1 MSNNKKMKEITL
13 PYVRISLVKD
23 FIEKFPKEDL
33 CNINDIYDLF
43 GKSKTSN
50 LLPTLQ
56 LLKLVNYDKKQKTIK
71 ISDLGIK
78 FRTAII
84 TNDNNLAGTLIKSV
98 IEDIDPFKFIKNL
111 LKTKNYI
118 TSEEI
123 GKQLAFKFGKIW
135 DNPLTF
141 KTYGSAVASI
151 LSYAGVGIYSR
162 GLLRLNGKKNKLD
175 KKPVLPSCS
184 FNTIYKITD
193 YISKIKE
200 ADLSTLINDL
210 GKRVYNDIGVCV
222 ELGLIERI
230 APKQYHILEK
240 GYELVDSFNRNKIP
254 KIWRT
259 ILIESDYK
267 ELIIKLQEKEL
278 TPPDLGKFLN
288 RYIGG
293 RWKSELTIK
302 TYGKKFMN
310 WLRYAKLIEPIGKG
324 IYRVQKFDDF
334 LKKDDKLVTK
344 ITKKVITEPKELLH
358 SINSVH
364 PEKEAES
371 QENSSRRFQSQK
383 SDIGFFNIGKQIG
396 IITANIK
403 GDFEKTIN
411 AVEELI
417 LLCEKYEHL
426 RDVKMLIKDHLQ
438 LYREIKDNRI
448 FYSDIK
454 LLEKRL
460 GLDL

>member
-1 MSNNKKMKEITL
+1 MSSSNKMIEVTL

-33 CNINDIYDLF
+33 CNVDDIYALF

-50 LLPTLQ
+50 ILPTLQ
-56 LLKLVNYDKKQKTIK
+56 LLKLVNYDKKQRKIK
-71 ISDLGIK
+71 LSDLGIK

-84 TNDNNLAGTLIKSV
+84 TNDKKFAGTLIKPV
-98 IEDIDPFKFIKNL
+98 IDDIEPFKFIKNL

-123 GKQLAFKFGKIW
+123 GKQLAFKFGKAW
-135 DNPLTF
+135 NNPLTF

-151 LSYAGVGIYSR
+151 LSYAGIGTYSR
-162 GLLRLNGKKNKLD
+162 GLLRLNGRENKLD
-175 KKPVLPSCS
+175 RKPVLPSCS

-200 ADLSTLINDL
+200 VNLPTLINDL
-210 GKRVYNDIGVCV
+210 GKRIYTEIGVCV

-230 APKQYHILEK
+230 APKQYHISEK
-240 GYELVDSFNRNKIP
+240 GYELVDSLTRKNRP

-259 ILIESDYK
+259 ILFDSDYK
-267 ELIIKLQEKEL
+267 DLIIKLQEKEL
-278 TPPDLGKFLN
+278 TPLDLGKFLN

-302 TYGKKFMN
+302 TYGKKFMS
-310 WLRYAKLIEPIGKG
+310 WLKYAKLIEPIGKG
-324 IYRVQKFDDF
+324 IYRVKKFDDF
-334 LKKDDKLVTK
+334 FKNDNKLASK
-344 ITKKVITEPKELLH
+344 IAKNVITEPKKMLH
-358 SINSVH
+358 PINSVH
-364 PEKEAES
+364 PEKETES
-371 QENSSRRFQSQK
+371 QELSTKKIQSEK

-403 GDFEKTIN
+403 GDLEKTIT

-454 LLEKRL
+454 LLEKQL
-460 GLDL
+460 GLDS